1 MMPAPREKE
10 IPLLFARSDVCA
22 VNIPVV
28 SGGCGREGGHSRPV
42 INGAPVKV
50 WKLEC
55 PECES
60 VLKGDRKP
68 KILKYQVNPQT
79 GQAVRQ
85 ERIADASDLWSSTAD
100 TIPLT
105 PDEERTNKTR
115 TERGRMQI
123 EMLQALAAIRATGIN
138 VPAEALYL
146 LESELPEGVLKGTVV
161 CANNHDVPA
170 GLKFCGECGVSMA
183 ARGAIG
189 SGQEDPQDEPVVDL
203 GRLHPQTL
211 RKMCRDR
218 ELPDKGSKDILIG
231 RLQAAA

>member
-1 MMPAPREKE
+1 MV
-10 IPLLFARSDVCA
+10 LYSRSDVCA
-22 VNIPVV
+22 ISIPVQA
-28 SGGCGREGGHSRPV
+28 GGCGAGHSRPV
-42 INGAPVKV
+42 TRGVPAKIF
-50 WKLEC
+50 KLDC
-55 PECES
+55 PPCEAY
-60 VLKGDRKP
+60 LRGDRKP
-68 KILKYQVNPQT
+68 KILKYHVNPQT

-85 ERIADASDLWSSTAD
+85 ERIADSDPMWSSTPD
-100 TIPLT
+100 SIPLT

-161 CANNHDVPA
+161 CAQGHDNAA
-170 GLKFCGECGVSMA
+170 GVKFCSECGTPMNV
-183 ARGAIG
+183 RGAIG
-189 SGQEDPQDEPVVDL
+189 SGAEDPPGEPEIDL

-211 RKMCRDR
+211 RKMCRDAGQS
-218 ELPDKGSKDILIG
+218 DKGSKEQLIG

>member
-1 MMPAPREKE
+1 MV
-10 IPLLFARSDVCA
+10 LYSRSDVCA
-22 VNIPVV
+22 ISIPVE
-28 SGGCGREGGHSRPV
+28 SGGCGVGHSRPV
-42 INGAPVKV
+42 TRGVPAKIF
-50 WKLEC
+50 KLEC
-55 PECES
+55 PPCEAY
-60 VLKGDRKP
+60 LRGDRKP
-68 KILKYQVNPQT
+68 KILKYHINEQT

-85 ERIADASDLWSSTAD
+85 ERIADADPMWSSTPD

-105 PDEERTNKTR
+105 PDEQRTNKTR

-161 CANNHDVPA
+161 CVNNHDVPA

-183 ARGAIG
+183 ARAAIG
-189 SGQEDPQDEPVVDL
+189 SAPEDPSGEPEIDL
-203 GRLHPQTL
+203 ERLHPQTL
-211 RKMCRDR
+211 RKMCRER
-218 ELPDKGSKDILIG
+218 ELPDKGSKEQLIG

>member
-1 MMPAPREKE
+1 M
-10 IPLLFARSDVCA
+10 LYARSDVMS
-22 VNIPVV
+22 VNIAAE
-28 SGGCGREGGHSRPV
+28 SGGCGRPGGHSRPV
-42 INGAPVKV
+42 VNGAPAKV
-50 WKLEC
+50 FKLDC
-55 PECES
+55 GPCES
-60 VLKGDRKP
+60 YLRGDRKP
-68 KILKYQVNPQT
+68 KILKYHLDPTT

-85 ERIADASDLWSSTAD
+85 ERVLDGDSMWASTPD

-105 PDEERTNKTR
+105 PDEQRTNKTR

-146 LESELPEGVLKGTVV
+146 LESELPEGVLKGTVL
-161 CANNHDVPA
+161 CANNHDNSA
-170 GLKFCGECGVSMA
+170 GVKFCSECGISMA

-189 SGQEDPQDEPVVDL
+189 SGQEDPPDGPEIDL

-218 ELPDKGSKDILIG
+218 ELPDKGSKDVLIG